1 MRLGSGAFA
10 ASCVAIEV
18 LGVAIFLRGFF
29 PASVRSSSRTGHQ
42 AEPPAPEP
50 LAGANSNWTK
60 LPLPLFSKAVI
71 VLIDALRDDFVFG
84 SKGARYM
91 PFTTYLM
98 GKGPSHS
105 FVAEAKPPTV
115 TMPRIKALMTGS
127 LPGFVDVI
135 RNLNSPALLE
145 DNVIRQAKAAG
156 KRMIFYGDETWLK
169 LFPKHFV
176 EYDGTTSFFVSDYT
190 EVSF

>member
-1 MRLGSGAFA
+1 MRLGSGTFA
-10 ASCVAIEV
+10 TCCVAIEV
-18 LGVAIFLRGFF
+18 LGIAVFLRGFF
-29 PASVRSSSRTGHQ
+29 PAPVRSSARAEHG
-42 AEPPAPEP
+42 AEPPEP
-50 LAGANSNWTK
+50 QPSVGASSNWTT
-60 LPLPLFSKAVI
+60 LPPPLFSKVVI

-84 SKGARYM
+84 SKGVKFM
-91 PFTTYLM
+91 PYTTYLVE
-98 GKGPSHS
+98 KGASHS

-145 DNVIRQAKAAG
+145 DSVIRQAKAAG
-156 KRMIFYGDETWLK
+156 KRIIFYGDETWVK

-190 EVSF
+190 EK